1 MATLRIRFA
10 PYQNK
15 QLSRPEIQEIS
26 PGLQTKR
33 ARSHLGC
40 RECKRRRVK
49 CDETFPVCLRCQ
61 RRGSICLSNAPQ
73 QQWQVEVP
81 WLKPTQNCRSSLFT
95 SLHDSS
101 INNLPYIDPRLLLM
115 WLDKTSHIM
124 GPNTAEN
131 PLSYPIFQYIH
142 QSPALVHIIQS
153 LSAGHEHFFEASK
166 IHLSLEQRSLAMLS
180 LAKQIE
186 TGETPSTLQF
196 LTCWLLGISATFI
209 DKDVFDIGKEHL
221 FAARSMVDS
230 LVSNLAA
237 APTPLEK
244 YIIGVYVYWD
254 LTCCTLLDTEEQLPF
269 IQSTVAIQHYIS
281 QVSVESHPII
291 GGHIQLFLLLANL
304 GRHCKAVT
312 ETGCNNP
319 TLEASFETSLKNWP
333 ISDTDTMWE
342 KTVGA
347 FVKHGLVMLY
357 RLCDYPCNIDT
368 DEHTPDAEEET
379 EVSHLRIDEIAIEAI
394 RTLLEIPVTSTFICL
409 QPIPLLSA
417 GSELSKDESDLRLQV
432 VARLEAIY
440 SSNRLPCSLWTIQ
453 LLVELWELHDAGLDL
468 SWLDL
473 MNIKKWRLRVG

>member
-1 MATLRIRFA
+1 
-10 PYQNK
+10 
-15 QLSRPEIQEIS
+15 
-26 PGLQTKR
+26 
-33 ARSHLGC
+33 
-40 RECKRRRVK
+40 
-49 CDETFPVCLRCQ
+49 
-61 RRGSICLSNAPQ
+61 
-73 QQWQVEVP
+73 
-81 WLKPTQNCRSSLFT
+81 
-95 SLHDSS
+95 
-101 INNLPYIDPRLLLM
+101 
-115 WLDKTSHIM
+115 M

-379 EVSHLRIDEIAIEAI
+379 EVSHLRIDGIAIEAI

-432 VARLEAIY
+432 VARL
-440 SSNRLPCSLWTIQ
+440 WTIQ
-453 LLVELWELHDAGLDL
+453 LLAELWELHDAGLDL